1 MKITSVDEFL
11 KSISKLEYIYKEND
25 RGLGIYYRGQSN
37 IKFKDISPG
46 IVRNDGFLQNEH
58 NFYHEILNERSLDF
72 KNLKSPFQ
80 ILTKMQHYNTPT
92 RLIDITT
99 NPLIALFFAVENL
112 ENKEDGEVF
121 IFIKKLY
128 DIDSIQVKIKSILS
142 TTNNYSIDNIKNM
155 YFSCYSEHISDE
167 EIMQNIGNVTFVKLN
182 KEKRLSNERLNS
194 QDGSFCICGN
204 EVMDDKII
212 EDVLCLK
219 KSDAYQTI
227 RIQYE
232 YKDII
237 KKELDEKYDINFGT
251 VYPELQ
257 SYANHLRD
265 KYRLQSKSI
274 DNSYYIYKEDT
285 FKKLNYSVIN
295 ITVRLNERLNKEEI
309 EYICREIVK
318 KYKSRYRVIMILVAN
333 SDEDIAIF
341 NWIARVQY
349 IDEMLDSIL
358 APNSIGPLDGNN
370 IAWQFSSGTSAQ
382 NEFYNKYIFED
393 SRDILI
399 FSENLRNKVDDIIKF
414 IINPESED
422 EGLALLQE
430 KSDYI
435 KEIYLEFNNDCGIS
449 KDFEFEKFK
458 QHYSTLFCHLDN
470 IRINLDGHAIDNRL
484 KQNIQCYIDGV
495 RESETGISS
504 NKGSWMNK
512 LGINYSDLSKGVK
525 MKELNYP
532 IFKPTIPIS
541 DSAIEVYV
549 EAKHE
554 IMNDGKV
561 KIIGNTNLYDYASM
575 LVNVYCKENKYRA
588 SSKVTV
594 INGNFTTEK
603 FSDREKGLPKGTYI
617 VSISLSIPSIQSKEF
632 LKKSGMEYENLIGD
646 FIKREDTNLHG
657 EYNFE
662 FNIEK

>member
-11 KSISKLEYIYKEND
+11 KSTSKLEYIYKDND
-25 RGLGIYYRGQSN
+25 TGLGIYYRGQSN

-46 IVRNDGFLQNEH
+46 IMRNDGFLQHEH

-80 ILTKMQHYNTPT
+80 ILAKMQHYNTPT

-121 IFIKKLY
+121 IFIKRLY
-128 DIDSIQVKIKSILS
+128 DTDSLQVRIKSILS
-142 TTNNYSIDNIKNM
+142 TTNNYSIDNIKQI
-155 YFSCYSEHISDE
+155 YFSYYREHISDD
-167 EIMQNIGNVTFVKLN
+167 EIINNIGKITFIKFKNDESLC
-182 KEKRLSNERLNS
+182 NERLNF
-194 QDGSFCICGN
+194 QNGSFCICGN
-204 EVMDDKII
+204 EIVGNKIKDNI
-212 EDVLCLK
+212 LCLK
-219 KSDAYQTI
+219 KSDAYTSI

-232 YKDII
+232 YKDTI
-237 KKELDEKYDINFGT
+237 KKELDEKYNINFGT

-265 KYRLQSKSI
+265 KYRLQPKPI
-274 DNSYYIYKEDT
+274 DNSYNIYKEEI

-295 ITVRLNERLNKEEI
+295 ITVRLNERLNRAEI
-309 EYICREIVK
+309 EYICRKIVK
-318 KYKSRYRVIMILVAN
+318 EYMHIYKVIMIFVAN
-333 SDEDIAIF
+333 SYEDIVTF

-349 IDEMLDSIL
+349 IDEMIDSIL
-358 APNSIGPLDGNN
+358 SPNSIGPLDKNN

-382 NEFYNKYIFED
+382 NEFYNRYIFED
-393 SRDILI
+393 SKDILI
-399 FSENLRNKVDDIIKF
+399 FSENLRNKVKNIINL
-414 IINPESED
+414 IINPETIED
-422 EGLALLQE
+422 GLSLIKE

-435 KEIYLEFNNDCGIS
+435 KDVYLEFNNECGIS
-449 KDFEFEKFK
+449 KDCEFDKFK
-458 QHYSTLFCHLDN
+458 QNYSDLFNYLDN
-470 IRINLDGHAIDNRL
+470 IRHDLYGQTVDYRL
-484 KQNIQCYIDGV
+484 KQKIKCYVEGV
-495 RESETGISS
+495 RNSEIRISS
-504 NKGSWMNK
+504 GKESWMNK
-512 LGINYSDLSKGVK
+512 LGIDHDDLSKDVK

-541 DSAIEVYV
+541 DNAIEVYLEV
-549 EAKHE
+549 KHE

-575 LVNVYCKENKYRA
+575 LVNVYCKENKYMG

-594 INGNFTTEK
+594 INRNFITEK
-603 FSDREKGLPKGTYI
+603 FSDRGKGLPKGTYI

-632 LKKSGMEYENLIGD
+632 LKKSGIEYENLIGD

-662 FNIEK
+662 FNIDK

>member
-1 MKITSVDEFL
+1 MKITSIDEFL
-11 KSISKLEYIYKEND
+11 KSISKLEYIYREND
-25 RGLGIYYRGQSN
+25 SGLGIYYRGQSN
-37 IKFKDISPG
+37 VKFKDISPG
-46 IVRNDGFLQNEH
+46 IMREAGFLRHEH
-58 NFYHEILNERSLDF
+58 DFYHEILNERRMDF
-72 KNLKSPFQ
+72 KEFKSPFE
-80 ILTKMQHYNTPT
+80 ILAKMQHYNTPT

-112 ENKEDGEVF
+112 DNKEDGEVF

-128 DIDSIQVKIKSILS
+128 DIDSVQVKIKSILS
-142 TTNNYSIDNIKNM
+142 TTNNYSIDNIKKI
-155 YFSCYSEHISDE
+155 YFSYYREHISDE
-167 EIMQNIGNVTFVKLN
+167 EIIQNIGKVTFIKLN
-182 KEKRLSNERLNS
+182 KDKRLCNERLNS
-194 QDGSFCICGN
+194 QAGSFCICGN

-219 KSDAYQTI
+219 KSDAYKTI

-285 FKKLNYSVIN
+285 FKKLNYIGIN
-295 ITVRLNERLNKEEI
+295 ITVSLNERLNKEEI

-318 KYKSRYRVIMILVAN
+318 KYKSKYRVIWIFVAN
-333 SDEDIAIF
+333 SDEDIVIF

-349 IDEMLDSIL
+349 IDEMLDSRL

-393 SRDILI
+393 SKDILI
-399 FSENLRNKVDDIIKF
+399 FSENLRNKVDDIIKL
-414 IINPESED
+414 IINPESEY

-435 KEIYLEFNNDCGIS
+435 KKIYLEFNNDCGIS

-470 IRINLDGHAIDNRL
+470 ICINLDGHAIDNRL

-495 RESETGISS
+495 RESEAGISS
-504 NKGSWMNK
+504 DKDSWMNK

-532 IFKPTIPIS
+532 MFKQTIPIS
-541 DSAIEVYV
+541 DNAIEVYV

-575 LVNVYCKENKYRA
+575 LVNIYCKENKYMA

-603 FSDREKGLPKGTYI
+603 FSDRERGLPKGTYI

-632 LKKSGMEYENLIGD
+632 LKKSGIEYENLIGD
-646 FIKREDTNLHG
+646 FIKREDTNLYG